1 MNDKEIEKIKKQ
13 HFESYRESI
22 LFNLEN
28 NSKTL
33 IKEDI
38 YSLIKKPPL
47 DSMDLI
53 KNKFL
58 DISKNNKIVLNN
70 EDLNSVLD
78 EYRNNIIDKLDDLI
92 KKRVDYFSKVIN
104 KYKRKDDSTCIRIL
118 KKDFVDFDKIMKKDL
133 KNIIDNNMEI
143 IINNL
148 NIIFGDSYSKKI
160 DSSINKFLKKDYYK
174 SLFENIDIKIMV
186 KDATLINNIN
196 EETERYQFTLE
207 NSRLFK

>member
-104 KYKRKDDSTCIRIL
+104 KYKRKDDSTYIRIL

>member
-58 DISKNNKIVLNN
+58 DISKNNKIILNN

-104 KYKRKDDSTCIRIL
+104 KYKRKDDSTYIRIL